1 MKGGAYLYR
10 GRKPGARFNIPFLS
24 RHFIYAGETT
34 SFRHRHEQ
42 HTRGDTVRT
51 TPQKPWADLDPR
63 CVLRIPLPPWKWLL
77 RSVETVLIVLTWPV
91 YNVQKNRWNPRRIPL
106 STAQRQRY
114 LRDRG
119 RHPLNVRPIHLF
131 VLLMLALAMAAV
143 WR

>member
-1 MKGGAYLYR
+1 MKGGVYVYR
-10 GRKPGARFNIPFLS
+10 GRKPFSWFNIPFLS
-24 RHFIYAGETT
+24 RHFIYVGETV
-34 SFRHRHEQ
+34 SFKLRHEQ

-51 TPQKPWADLDPR
+51 TPQQPWADLDPR

-91 YNVQKNRWNPRRIPL
+91 YNHKKNLWNPRRIPL
-106 STAQRQRY
+106 STAQHQRY

-131 VLLMLALAMAAV
+131 ALFMLALAMV
-143 WR
+143 TMWR